1 MIDEINSLGPFEIAR
16 TNANLRL
23 ASRFIREYLDE
34 PERYGPIPLGASV
47 VLLPPDGQ
55 DAELTQAN
63 LRLAQRLKAE
73 GREVI
78 LWTLSPA

>member
-1 MIDEINSLGPFEIAR
+1 MSPFEIAR

-34 PERYGPIPLGASV
+34 PDRYGPIPLGAAI

-55 DAELTQAN
+55 DVELTQAN
-63 LRLAQRLKAE
+63 LRMARRLKAE
-73 GREVI
+73 GREVL
-78 LWTLSPA
+78 LWTLSTPTP